1 MSEEQKPKEEALTLD
16 DIQRIIVGDEKYK
29 VLNVINGII
38 RENVSLRKQVEALT
52 AKPSEEDQ
60 KYVFQLDVL
69 HVFLLDLPNEN
80 QELVYWLRS
89 CRHLLWPPTFF

>member
-1 MSEEQKPKEEALTLD
+1 MSEEQKPKEEPLTID

-52 AKPSEEDQ
+52 AKPNGEDQ
-60 KYVFQLDVL
+60 K
-69 HVFLLDLPNEN
+69 
-80 QELVYWLRS
+80 
-89 CRHLLWPPTFF
+89 

>member
-1 MSEEQKPKEEALTLD
+1 MSEEQTSKEEPLTID

-52 AKPSEEDQ
+52 AKPNGEDQ
-60 KYVFQLDVL
+60 K
-69 HVFLLDLPNEN
+69 
-80 QELVYWLRS
+80 
-89 CRHLLWPPTFF
+89 

>member
-29 VLNVINGII
+29 VLNVINSII

-52 AKPSEEDQ
+52 AKPNGEDQ
-60 KYVFQLDVL
+60 K
-69 HVFLLDLPNEN
+69 
-80 QELVYWLRS
+80 
-89 CRHLLWPPTFF
+89 

>member
-29 VLNVINGII
+29 VLNVINSII

-52 AKPSEEDQ
+52 AKPSGEDQ
-60 KYVFQLDVL
+60 K
-69 HVFLLDLPNEN
+69 
-80 QELVYWLRS
+80 
-89 CRHLLWPPTFF
+89 

>member
-1 MSEEQKPKEEALTLD
+1 MSEEQTSKEEPLTID

-52 AKPSEEDQ
+52 AKPSGEDQ
-60 KYVFQLDVL
+60 K
-69 HVFLLDLPNEN
+69 
-80 QELVYWLRS
+80 
-89 CRHLLWPPTFF
+89 

>member
-1 MSEEQKPKEEALTLD
+1 MSEEQIPKEEPLTID

-52 AKPSEEDQ
+52 AKPNGEDQ
-60 KYVFQLDVL
+60 K
-69 HVFLLDLPNEN
+69 
-80 QELVYWLRS
+80 
-89 CRHLLWPPTFF
+89 